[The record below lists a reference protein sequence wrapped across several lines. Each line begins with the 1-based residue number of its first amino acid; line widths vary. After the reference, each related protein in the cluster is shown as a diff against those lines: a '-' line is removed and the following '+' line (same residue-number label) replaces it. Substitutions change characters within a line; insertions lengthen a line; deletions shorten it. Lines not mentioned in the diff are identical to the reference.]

1 VRQVKESGGA
11 EADLERTDELPTLDV
26 AAYEAGLA
34 QQSPHPELTAA
45 DASNAAWE
53 ESQPQHPAG
62 PPPTETLQDIEA
74 WIAAQNARARTS
86 EHVAAEAQAGRAEAE
101 ARADNLALALEVTRN
116 SLHTALCRANEAER
130 AALDNR
136 AAADAAESRGAELRA
151 EVEQTRRER
160 ALAEERVVTV
170 TQELA
175 QTRGSLAASARQ
187 QEEMQQRQS
196 ELGKALDER
205 SSQVAQVDGELARL
219 RTHIAAA
226 DRELAQRA
234 ERIAALRE
242 ASEAQQALA
251 ATLAG
256 EREALAMRL
265 AGLGENAQSNEWKRS
280 VCESVWHELDTEL
293 ADVRARLAGSEAER
307 TALGAII
314 DKTHAEL
321 ATRDASIARLETNH
335 SAQVTAYAELAATRV
350 REQQDY
356 GISAREASVRT
367 ESLSSEIKALA
378 EQQRRREESDAAR
391 NAELVELR
399 HAHATLEET
408 LRTVQSSDSARAL
421 RVAELD
427 GLVNDLKQ
435 ALQAQTEATGRAN
448 VLLDAREH
456 DLANERV
463 RVGALETQLQASA
476 QLAAERSAATQLAE
490 VALHRHLEQ
499 LGETRDRLAESERAA
514 ASQSER
520 LASLQAELSHAEG
533 KAGQAETL
541 RRRVENELEVARGE
555 LQREAKRASMLD
567 TAQREL
573 ALELERTRGALGE
586 RDLQLR
592 RLERYATSSAQVL
605 GRIKAGIERGDG
617 KALAEILQPEDESA
631 TLVPLDDSDAAP
643 LMLGSR
649 TTIGRAPESN
659 LCLKDSSISRRHAV
673 VTIGSRGAF
682 IEDIHSV
689 NGVTV
694 NRRRIR
700 HARLADGD
708 VIELGLRRF
717 RFTVPPRKSADT
729 GQTIS

>member
-1 VRQVKESGGA
+1 VRQVKESGEA

-34 QQSPHPELTAA
+34 QQNPHHELTGA
-45 DASNAAWE
+45 DASNTAWE
-53 ESQPQHPAG
+53 ESHPQPAG
-62 PPPTETLQDIEA
+62 PPPAETLQDIEA
-74 WIAAQNARARTS
+74 WIAAQGARARAS
-86 EHVAAEAQAGRAEAE
+86 EHLAAEAQAGRAEAE
-101 ARADNLALALEVTRN
+101 ARADNLTLAVEVTRN

-136 AAADAAESRGAELRA
+136 AAADTAESRGAELRA
-151 EVEQTRRER
+151 ELEQARRER
-160 ALAEERVVTV
+160 ALTEERIVAV

-187 QEEMQQRQS
+187 QDEMQQRQS
-196 ELGKALDER
+196 ELGRALDER
-205 SSQVAQVDGELARL
+205 STRVAQLDGELARL
-219 RTHIAAA
+219 RTHIAEA
-226 DRELAQRA
+226 DSELAQRG
-234 ERIAALRE
+234 ERIAALRDANE
-242 ASEAQQALA
+242 TQQALA
-251 ATLAG
+251 GTLAG

-265 AGLGENAQSNEWKRS
+265 ASVGEIAQSNEWKRS

-293 ADVRARLAGSEAER
+293 TETRALLARSEAER

-314 DKTHAEL
+314 DQTHAEL
-321 ATRDASIARLETNH
+321 AARDTSIASLETNR
-335 SAQVTAYAELAATRV
+335 SAQVTAYAELATQRV
-350 REQQDY
+350 REQQDHAL
-356 GISAREASVRT
+356 SAREASVRA
-367 ESLSSEIKALA
+367 ENLNSEIKALA
-378 EQQRRREESDAAR
+378 EQEQRRAESDAAR
-391 NAELVELR
+391 DAQLVELR
-399 HAHATLEET
+399 NAHSILEET
-408 LRTVQSSDSARAL
+408 LRTVRSDDSARAV

-427 GLVNDLKQ
+427 GLANDLKQ

-448 VLLDAREH
+448 ALLDARERE
-456 DLANERV
+456 LASERV
-463 RVGALETQLQASA
+463 HVGALETQLQASV
-476 QLAAERSAATQLAE
+476 QLAAERSAASQLAE
-490 VALHRHLEQ
+490 VALRRHLEE
-499 LGETRDRLAESERAA
+499 LAASRDRLAETERAA

-520 LASLQAELSHAEG
+520 LASLQVELARAEG
-533 KAGQAETL
+533 MADQAETL
-541 RRRVENELEVARGE
+541 RRLVENELELARSE
-555 LQREAKRASMLD
+555 LQREAKRAGTLD

-605 GRIKAGIERGDG
+605 GRIKAGIERGDS
-617 KALAEILQPEDESA
+617 KALSEILQPADDSA

-643 LMLGSR
+643 LVLGSR

-708 VIELGLRRF
+708 VIELGLKRF
-717 RFTVPPRKSADT
+717 RFTVPPRQSADS